1 MVINTR
7 EFLKYKFFNSLF
19 LGISVGSI
27 FTLYAPLE
35 PSIYSLGGIFLAL
48 AMLFVAKLYY
58 KILNLKAFFLI
69 SLLVEVVILLAVL
82 YFLLFNYSYT
92 TALLIYLGYQF
103 TFVFGS
109 YLVRAETIFFPKA
122 QLLTMIDVIK
132 QKSYLLGMLCAYGFY
147 KALEYFLQMSD
158 KQDQVYLIHFPLLAC
173 ELFTIYFLLKAFRK

>member
-19 LGISVGSI
+19 LGLSIGSI

-58 KILNLKAFFLI
+58 KILNLEAFFLI
-69 SLLVEVVILLAVL
+69 SLLVEIVILLTVL
-82 YFLLFNYSYT
+82 YFLLFSYSYT

-103 TFVFGS
+103 TFIFGS
-109 YLVRAETIFFPKA
+109 YLVRGETLFFPKA

-132 QKSYLLGMLCAYGFY
+132 QKSYLVGMLFAYLFY
-147 KALEYFLQMSD
+147 KALEYFLQISD
-158 KQDQVYLIHFPLLAC
+158 KQEQVYLIHFPLLVS
-173 ELFTIYFLLKAFRK
+173 EILTIYFLLKAFRK